1 MEVATTK
8 VSSRGQI
15 VIPVEMRKDFKEGDN
30 LVIIKKG
37 EELIIKKEREVSSS
51 LADYSLLAKDWLSK
65 RMKRHLPIFNK
76 NEHSKRRHFIS
87 RIWFL

>member
-65 RMKRHLPIFNK
+65 EDEEAFAYLQ
-76 NEHSKRRHFIS
+76 
-87 RIWFL
+87 

>member
-37 EELIIKKEREVSSS
+37 EELIIKKEREVS
-51 LADYSLLAKDWLSK
+51 
-65 RMKRHLPIFNK
+65 
-76 NEHSKRRHFIS
+76 
-87 RIWFL
+87 